1 MKLSYKDKQFLIE
14 TIEYRLKA
22 YQEYLKIEN
31 LDEDEISDI
40 GNDSNFLQSL
50 YNDLTKS
57 LNTNDISQGDDSFVS
72 VNGDV
77 KNMKLSSIL
86 ALSWE
91 ELVKNIMKLS
101 VKERL
106 ILMDAITESLRQEL
120 SLNPIEDSAL
130 QKVS

>member
-14 TIEYRLKA
+14 TIEYRLNA
-22 YQEYLKIEN
+22 YQEHLKIEN

-40 GNDSNFLQSL
+40 GNDSKFLQSL
-50 YNDLTKS
+50 CNDLTKS
-57 LNTNDISQGDDSFVS
+57 LNQNDTSQGDDSSVS

-77 KNMKLSSIL
+77 KDMKLSSIL
-86 ALSWE
+86 TLSWE
-91 ELVKNIMKLS
+91 DLVKHILKLS

-120 SLNPIEDSAL
+120 SLNHIEDSAL